1 MADPLD
7 DPVAVPRVAR
17 ALHLVFEE
25 AAAFLREYERNLVK
39 GGAFVP
45 TDVVYEPRELVEVRV
60 EAPFAAAKL
69 SLKAE
74 VVQSAGKGVAVQ
86 FLDPAPE
93 LRARFAS
100 VVERAEALRSEANAA
115 AASAELSAADPS
127 DALAAEVFPGDESDL
142 TPEGFEQTAH
152 EASGGAGSSNEDPD
166 PNDRTFRDRAD
177 RAPTRVSVRVK
188 GPTGKPLQAR
198 TRDLSKTGVLLS
210 VDGEEL
216 PLGRPVELELTH
228 PGTGERLTVP
238 GKVVR
243 HLRGEGVVPAVAVA
257 IEPGSRRDAL
267 ERFVE
272 DVQRVEADA
281 RRTGIRGP
289 LEELGAVSLL
299 QMFAA
304 LARQGTLTVTAGV
317 EEGVVSFADGQLVSA
332 QVGSVGGVKALA
344 RIFGWREGFFE
355 FRTTVDEGARSTTT
369 GPMEGVILEALRL
382 LDEAARQAGPSL
394 SPGSRFAVHRD
405 RLGTLSRP
413 LEPTEESVLEL
424 ATAGF
429 TMRRI
434 LDVIPETDVAI
445 RGAITS
451 LVERG
456 LLTPR

>member
-1 MADPLD
+1 LADPLD
-7 DPVAVPRVAR
+7 DPAAVPGVAR
-17 ALHLVFEE
+17 SLHLVFEE

-45 TDVVYEPRELVEVRV
+45 TDQAFDARELVEVQV
-60 EAPFAAAKL
+60 EAPFASAKL
-69 SLKAE
+69 SLAAE
-74 VVQSAGKGVAVQ
+74 VVHSAPGGAAVQ

-93 LRARFAS
+93 LRARFAA
-100 VVERAEALRSEANAA
+100 VVERAEALRAESNAA
-115 AASAELSAADPS
+115 RATEELSAADPG
-127 DALAAEVFPGDESDL
+127 DALAASDPL
-142 TPEGFEQTAH
+142 AGAELEDLAPEGFETTAH
-152 EASGGAGSSNEDPD
+152 DGERD

-188 GPTGKPLQAR
+188 GPTGKPLRAR
-198 TRDLSKTGVLLS
+198 TRDLSKTGALLS

-216 PLGRPVELELTH
+216 PVGRTVELELTH

-243 HLRGEGVVPAVAVA
+243 HLRGDGVVAAVAVA
-257 IEPGSRRDAL
+257 IEPGSRREAL
-267 ERFVE
+267 ERFVD
-272 DVQRVEADA
+272 DVQRADEEA

-304 LARQGTLTVTAGV
+304 LARQGTLTVTSGV

-355 FRTTVDEGARSTTT
+355 FRASVEAGARDGTT
-369 GPMEGVILEALRL
+369 GPMEGAILEALRL
-382 LDEAARQAGPSL
+382 LDEANRQAGPAL
-394 SPGSRFAVHRD
+394 APGARFVVHRE
-405 RLGTLSRP
+405 RLGTIDRP
-413 LEPTEESVLEL
+413 LETTEESVLEL
-424 ATAGF
+424 AAAGF
-429 TMRRI
+429 TVRRI

-445 RGAITS
+445 RGAIAT

>member
-1 MADPLD
+1 LADPSD
-7 DPVAVPRVAR
+7 DPVAVPGVAR
-17 ALHLVFEE
+17 SLHLVFEE

-39 GGAFVP
+39 GGAFIP
-45 TDVVYEPRELVEVRV
+45 TDQLFEPRELIEVRV
-60 EAPFAAAKL
+60 EAPFASAKL
-69 SLKAE
+69 SLSAE
-74 VVQSAGKGVAVQ
+74 VVHSAPGGAAVQ

-93 LRARFAS
+93 LRARFEA
-100 VVERAEALRSEANAA
+100 VVERAEALRAEANASL
-115 AASAELSAADPS
+115 ASAELSAADPGEVLGEA
-127 DALAAEVFPGDESDL
+127 DGLDLGNLAPD
-142 TPEGFEQTAH
+142 GFEATAH
-152 EASGGAGSSNEDPD
+152 DGEAESTD

-177 RAPTRVSVRVK
+177 RAPTRVAVRVK
-188 GPTGKPLQAR
+188 GPTGKPLRAR
-198 TRDLSKTGVLLS
+198 TRDLSKTGALLS

-216 PLGRPVELELTH
+216 PIGRKVELELTH

-257 IEPGSRRDAL
+257 IEAGSRRDAL

-272 DVQRVEADA
+272 DVQRADEEA

-317 EEGVVSFADGQLVSA
+317 EEGIVSFADGQLVSA

-355 FRTTVDEGARSTTT
+355 FRASIDAGASEPPA
-369 GPMEGVILEALRL
+369 GPMEGAILEALRL
-382 LDEAARQAGPSL
+382 LDEANRQAGPAL
-394 SPGSRFAVHRD
+394 APGAHFTVHRE
-405 RLGTLSRP
+405 RLGSIDRP
-413 LEPTEESVLEL
+413 LETTEESVLEL
-424 ATAGF
+424 AAAGF
-429 TMRRI
+429 TVRRI

>member
-1 MADPLD
+1 MADPSD
-7 DPVAVPRVAR
+7 DPVSVPGVAR
-17 ALHLVFEE
+17 SLHLVFEE

-39 GGAFVP
+39 GGAFIP
-45 TDVVYEPRELVEVRV
+45 TDQPFEPRELIEVRV
-60 EAPFAAAKL
+60 EAPFAGAKL
-69 SLKAE
+69 ALAAE
-74 VVQSAGKGVAVQ
+74 VVHSAPGGAAVQ

-93 LRARFAS
+93 LRARFEA
-100 VVERAEALRSEANAA
+100 VVERAEALRAEANASL
-115 AASAELSAADPS
+115 ASAELSAADPGEVLGEA
-127 DALAAEVFPGDESDL
+127 DDGLDLGNLAPD
-142 TPEGFEQTAH
+142 GFETTAH
-152 EASGGAGSSNEDPD
+152 DGEAESTD
-166 PNDRTFRDRAD
+166 PNDRTFRDRAN

-188 GPTGKPLQAR
+188 SPTGKPLRAR
-198 TRDLSKTGVLLS
+198 TRDLSKTGALLS

-216 PLGRPVELELTH
+216 PIGRNVELELTH

-243 HLRGEGVVPAVAVA
+243 HLSGEGVVPAVGVA
-257 IEPGSRRDAL
+257 IEAGSRREAL

-272 DVQRVEADA
+272 DVQRADEEA

-304 LARQGTLTVTAGV
+304 LARQGTLTVTSGV
-317 EEGVVSFADGQLVSA
+317 EEGIVSFADGQLVSA
-332 QVGSVGGVKALA
+332 LVGSVGGVKALA

-355 FRTTVDEGARSTTT
+355 FRASLEAGASEPPA
-369 GPMEGVILEALRL
+369 GPMEGAILEALRL
-382 LDEAARQAGPSL
+382 LDEANRQAGPAL
-394 SPGSRFAVHRD
+394 APGAHFTVHRE
-405 RLGTLSRP
+405 RLGSIDRP
-413 LEPTEESVLEL
+413 LETTEESVLEL
-424 ATAGF
+424 AAAGF
-429 TMRRI
+429 TVRRI